1 MIEVIESKNISVIVQ
16 GLVVG
21 ATDVDGEKRFTER
34 CLNSVRKYLP
44 DAQIIFSTW
53 ERCNTDNLNC
63 DVLIK
68 GVEPEDIFMS
78 FSDGTLKL
86 MTVNNQIISTQNGL
100 KASDRPYAL
109 KIRSDILL
117 NGTSF
122 IKYFEKYNKNN
133 DSQFLKKRVV
143 TLPTYNP
150 RKGAKFLFDPSDWI
164 FFGLTEDIKN
174 IFNIPIMKEDD
185 LKGEKKNGHFL
196 IKNNLEAEQYIWVN
210 FLSKY
215 KKINLPSI
223 NFFSEELLEES
234 EASYARNLIMMP
246 AQKIKVKCLKMP
258 NAGYGARPWLS
269 QGLYTYSDYRRM
281 YNKYNDK
288 KIPFIPNIAEDICY
302 FLAYK
307 SRLLIK
313 NTAPGA
319 YRRIV
324 NFVRK
329 INGSYN
335 FLK

>member
-1 MIEVIESKNISVIVQ
+1 MEKSIDSKNISVIVQ

-21 ATDVDGEKRFTER
+21 AGDIDKGKRFTER
-34 CLNSVRKYLP
+34 CLYSLRKYLP

-53 ERCNTDNLNC
+53 ERCDTDNLDF
-63 DVLIK
+63 DVLVK

-78 FSDGTLKL
+78 FDDGTSKL

-100 KASDRPYAL
+100 RLADRPYTL
-109 KIRSDILL
+109 KVRSDILL
-117 NGTSF
+117 SGTNF

-150 RKGAKFLFDPSDWI
+150 RKGAKFLFDPSDWV

-174 IFNIPIMKEDD
+174 IFDIPTMKEEG

-196 IKNNLEAEQYIWVN
+196 IKNNLEAEQYIWTN

-215 KKINLPSI
+215 KKIDLSSI
-223 NFFSEELLEES
+223 NFFSEELLKES
-234 EASYARNLIMMP
+234 EASYARNLIMIP

-288 KIPFIPNIAEDICY
+288 KISFIPNIAEEVCY

-313 NTAPGA
+313 NIAPGA